1 MITKAIFN
9 QQAPQHK
16 IFKENLKKLN
26 CEDTQSTY
34 REMPHH
40 RGALE
45 DQENKENQDNQR
57 GFHSKKVSSYFQR
70 MQDRIHDLNEMKV

>member
-1 MITKAIFN
+1 
-9 QQAPQHK
+9 
-16 IFKENLKKLN
+16 
-26 CEDTQSTY
+26 
-34 REMPHH
+34 MPHH

-45 DQENKENQDNQR
+45 DQENKENQENQR